1 MIKINLNALLI
12 MTNVKNYRKLAIN
25 MMELI
30 KLNVIQLKQITLIIY
45 AILILIINAS
55 KEKKFVLII
64 RLEQSANPLRLKII
78 QNAFMKIQNASKKI
92 YIKTVVNMT
101 AKMMMNA
108 NLLNSKTKHI
118 SVFSLKVNAKKN

>member
-1 MIKINLNALLI
+1 
-12 MTNVKNYRKLAIN
+12 

-45 AILILIINAS
+45 AILILIINAL

-64 RLEQSANPLRLKII
+64 RLEQSVNPLRLMII
-78 QNAFMKIQNASKKI
+78 QNAFMKIQNASKKK

-101 AKMMMNA
+101 ATMMMNV
-108 NLLNSKTKHI
+108 NLLNLKTKHI

>member
-12 MTNVKNYRKLAIN
+12 MTNVKNYIKLVIN

-45 AILILIINAS
+45 AILILIINAL

-64 RLEQSANPLRLKII
+64 RLEQSVNPLRLMII
-78 QNAFMKIQNASKKI
+78 QNAFMKIQNASKKK

>member
-12 MTNVKNYRKLAIN
+12 MTNVKNYIKLVIN

-45 AILILIINAS
+45 AILILIINAL

-64 RLEQSANPLRLKII
+64 RLEQSANLLRLKII
-78 QNAFMKIQNASKKI
+78 QNAFMKIQNASKKK

-101 AKMMMNA
+101 ATMMMNVT
-108 NLLNSKTKHI
+108 LLNLKTKHI

>member
-12 MTNVKNYRKLAIN
+12 MTNVKNYIKLVIN

-45 AILILIINAS
+45 AILILIINAL

-78 QNAFMKIQNASKKI
+78 QNAFMKIQNASKKK